1 VSGAGGT
8 CKVADN
14 FFLVGSSHD
23 CSSSL
28 CHLILADGSL
38 SDYQA
43 SGPVFSMLPVL
54 LGQWLERR
62 LLVGLFFF
70 PVQLVMSTMLLRKII
85 TIIQTK

>member
-1 VSGAGGT
+1 VVSAVPARVFARIIHGGFVATGGVVLSGAGET
-8 CKVADN
+8 CKVVDN

-54 LGQWLERR
+54 L
-62 LLVGLFFF
+62 
-70 PVQLVMSTMLLRKII
+70 
-85 TIIQTK
+85 TIMARE